1 MFLDQADFTCRFQTL
16 EPAHRLLVLLVDSQ
30 AMPPKF
36 AKKLSA
42 SASKDLVNS
51 PEEVTPTP
59 KEKQVRHTTP
69 AKRKASK
76 EQKDEAGEDS
86 KKKRAKKA
94 KEGPYTC
101 FLVEIAMSY
110 YLLGLFVF

>member
-1 MFLDQADFTCRFQTL
+1 MFLDQADFTYCRFQIL
-16 EPAHRLLVLLVDSQ
+16 EPAHRLLVLLDLLDSQ

-42 SASKDLVNS
+42 SASKDLVDS

-69 AKRKASK
+69 AKRKAK

-101 FLVEIAMSY
+101 FLVEMAMSY
-110 YLLGLFVF
+110 